1 MDFLIKLVAFVFVLG
16 IIIFVHEGG
25 HLLVAKAFDVRV
37 LAFSLG
43 FGKRLFGFKRG
54 ETDYRVSL
62 VPLGGYVR
70 LGGEDPDELSDDPR
84 EFLNKPRWQRILV
97 YLAGPAMNVVLSIAI
112 MAALFVT
119 GTSVSIDPG
128 SLEPVVGS
136 VVDGSPAAAVGIE
149 PGDRIVAIG
158 GEEVETWQDINMAIV
173 VAPGKPVKLT
183 YERDGK
189 DTSATV
195 VPEKMKPYGY
205 GDAGLLP
212 EVLPRFVQLLSGE
225 PAEAAGFQVGDEIV
239 SVDGRRVAD
248 QTDFVEYLQDHPAQE
263 VQVTVRRS
271 GQEMVIP
278 VTTKDVGGQGKI
290 GAGIGYY
297 LEYSVGEAVL
307 ESVRFNWHLTVTTL
321 EILGKIVTHQVSAKN
336 AVSGPIEIASMSGTA
351 AKTGVKPLFYLVAV
365 ISLSIAI
372 FNLLPIPLL
381 DGGQTTILLIESVRG
396 RDLSMV
402 VKERIQQVGF
412 LLIIALMAAVIVLDI
427 SKQLPDKIFGDGNE
441 TPPAAAEQPV
451 NPD

>member
-1 MDFLIKLVAFVFVLG
+1 MDFLTNTLAFVFALG
-16 IIIFVHEGG
+16 VIIFVHEGG

-70 LGGEDPDELSDDPR
+70 LGGENPDEVSDDPR

-112 MAALFVT
+112 MAVLFSA

-128 SLEPVVGS
+128 SLDPVVGA
-136 VVDGSPAAAVGIE
+136 VVDGSPAAAVGLE
-149 PGDRIVAIG
+149 PGDRIVSIG
-158 GEEVETWQDINMAIV
+158 GDAVDDWQDVNMAIV
-173 VAPGKPVKLT
+173 VAPGKPVAIA
-183 YERDGK
+183 YQRDGK
-189 DTSATV
+189 DLSATV
-195 VPEKMKPYGY
+195 VPEKVAPYGY

-212 EVLPRFVQLLSGE
+212 EVLPRFVQVLPDE
-225 PAEAAGFQVGDEIV
+225 PAAAAGFEAGDEIV

-248 QTDFVEYLQDHPAQE
+248 QTEFVEYLQAHPAQQ
-263 VQVTVRRS
+263 VKVTVRR
-271 GQEMVIP
+271 GGHEQVIP
-278 VTTKDVGGQGKI
+278 VTTKDVDGQGKI
-290 GAGIGYY
+290 GAMIGYY
-297 LEYSVGEAVL
+297 VEYSPGEAVL
-307 ESVRFNWHLTVTTL
+307 ESVRFNWNIAVSTL
-321 EILGKIVTHQVSAKN
+321 EILGKIVTRQVSAKT
-336 AVSGPIEIASMSGTA
+336 AVSGPIDIASMSGA
-351 AKTGVKPLFYLVAV
+351 AARTGFKPLFYLMAV

-396 RDLSMV
+396 RDLSLAL
-402 VKERIQQVGF
+402 KERIQQFGF
-412 LLIIALMAAVIVLDI
+412 LVIIVLMAAVIVMDI
-427 SKQLPDKIFGDGNE
+427 TKRLPEGMFGGDSGQQQ
-441 TPPAAAEQPV
+441 TTEQPAS
-451 NPD
+451 PD